1 MFLFFPSTKR
11 ELSIKEN
18 MKGTFN
24 MNTTYYLIIAL
35 LISFIKMWAKA
46 SQSNE
51 TVLLLLLRQLHV
63 TLITSSVLGNNLIRH
78 VGVKSFLLDRA

>member
-1 MFLFFPSTKR
+1 
-11 ELSIKEN
+11 
-18 MKGTFN
+18 
-24 MNTTYYLIIAL
+24 MNTTYYLVIAL